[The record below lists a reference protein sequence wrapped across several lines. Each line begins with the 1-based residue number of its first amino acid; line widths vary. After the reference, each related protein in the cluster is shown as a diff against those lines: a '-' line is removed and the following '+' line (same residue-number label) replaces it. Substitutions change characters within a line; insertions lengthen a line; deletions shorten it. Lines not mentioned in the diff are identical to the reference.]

1 MNAAPPDRRS
11 IITDALRK
19 IDELSARLEI
29 AEKGDSEPIAVVGI
43 GCRFPGGVSSPAQYW
58 KLLQD
63 GASGIVRVPEQRWDA
78 DAFYSADHSVPG
90 TICTRDGGFLTSW
103 QPDEFDAEFFGISP
117 REAAGIDPQQ
127 RLLLE
132 VAWEA
137 IENAGIT
144 AQAIRGT
151 QTSVFVGST
160 TNDYALTFAG
170 KLRPQDIDPYVAF
183 GYALNFAAGR
193 LAYFLGVHGPA
204 VAVDTACSS
213 SLVAVHLACQSLR
226 RRESDQALA
235 AGVNLILS
243 PENSI
248 ACSRWGMLAPDGR
261 CKTFDAGADGY
272 VRGEGAGVVVLKR
285 LGDALRDGDPVLA
298 VVRGSAVNQDGPSSG
313 QTVPNGP
320 AQQAVMRTALAAAR
334 LRPADIDYV
343 EAHGTGTALGD
354 PIELDALSQ
363 VFAERE
369 GAAPLVLGSVKTNL
383 GHLESAAGI
392 AGFIKTVLSVRH
404 GYIPRHLN
412 FHQLTPHAGDGAS
425 RFTIAAQAMAW
436 PAVGRARR
444 AGVSSFGVSGTNAH
458 VVVEQ
463 APDPE
468 PVARQPEPVVNTLVI
483 SGKTPARIAST
494 AAMLADWMA
503 GEGPE
508 VSLADVA
515 HTVNHH
521 RTRHKT
527 VATVCAR
534 DREQAMTGLRAL
546 AAGDAAPGVVA
557 PSEGPHGARRVF
569 VYSGQGSHWTG
580 MGQRLLA
587 DEPAFAA
594 AVAELEPIFVE
605 QVGFSLQQ
613 LLANGEQVSGDAQ
626 VQPVVMGLQL
636 ALTELWRSYGVHP
649 DAVIGHSMGE
659 VTAAVVAEALTPADG
674 LRVIATR
681 SRLMSQLAGQGA
693 VALLELDAEA
703 SAALIADF
711 PGVSVAGYVS
721 PRQTV
726 IAGPVA
732 PVDAVIAA
740 VTAQE
745 RFARRV
751 NMEVASHTA
760 LMDPILPE
768 LRAALADLNPKIPAI
783 PFFSTVVEASTAPL
797 LDAEYWVNNVRQ
809 PARLSQAVTAAAQDH
824 VTFVEISAHP
834 ILTHAI
840 TETLESAHH
849 HSIGTLW
856 RDGDDT
862 IGFHSSLNTIQTGQ
876 PPQLPH
882 PPEPHPVLPTTP
894 WHHTRHWITI
904 ENRVEVGASKPMPG
918 TLLGQHIDVATTTPP
933 AHLWQARL
941 MPEATPY
948 PGRHCIHGTELVPV
962 SILVQTL
969 SAAAAEVDASILADI
984 RFEYPI
990 IVDQPRVIQV
1000 VVENESVTVSS
1011 SPATDIPTHRWTR
1024 HVSARILRQ
1033 QEDLAGARDSGDQE
1047 MRGDTVSVESV
1058 ASLQRALGIEGQ
1070 PFRWA
1075 IGSCRSAPGKLHADV
1090 ELPEASTVALLD
1102 AAVHVARLVDGSN
1115 PQPMFPAGAES
1126 IRFNTELVDEHGS
1139 VEVYRRGGNDD
1150 ELIVDI
1156 AVKAPDGNTC
1166 IDIRALRYAAVESGP
1181 VLAGPRDDPGM
1192 LAHAIEWQ
1200 PWDEYADA
1208 HVGSQQVPAENR
1220 APCTVAVI
1228 GADHAAHILRDR
1240 LTSAGFLP
1248 ADVAEARCV
1257 LYIAEPGPVE
1267 DAETDIDCAVR
1278 LSAEVADLVGRLAA
1292 RDDDHPATLWI
1303 VTRGVREGISDAAV
1317 RQSCLWG
1324 MAGVIRA
1331 EQPQLWGGL
1340 VDIETG
1346 PDIDED
1352 INNCVS
1358 ALSAVLQTPAKSLLA
1373 LRDGEFLAPALV
1385 PVTGR
1390 PAREPL
1396 RCRADAAY
1404 LITGGLGALGLLM
1417 ADWLADRGARR
1428 LVLAGRTPLP
1438 PRRDWDSTTNDTDV
1452 RHKIAAIRA
1461 LEMRGVSVDAVALD
1475 IGSRDALLC
1484 LLAGRDNEGA
1494 PPIRGVIHAAGVTEG
1509 QLLTEISNDRLR
1521 RTMWPKI
1528 AGAHVLHEVFPPRSL
1543 DFLFLTAS
1551 AGTVFGVPG
1560 QGAYAAANA
1569 YLDGLARARHRQGCH
1584 TVSLDWVAWRR
1595 LGFATDAQVV
1605 LQELERLGSRPVTP
1619 EEAFPAWEYVDTYDI
1634 EQAVMAPMP
1643 SDQPKAGA
1651 DCISAPVRAW
1661 SEMAVDDLLRDLEAG
1676 LRTILA
1682 CELRLPEAQLD
1693 VDRPFADLG
1702 LNSVMAMSIRRQA
1715 ERLVGIELSATML
1728 WNHPTISSLAKH
1740 LAEKISPQHDSESD
1754 DYVLTDSSSSVLDGL
1769 FDSIEAASASVESG
1783 IR

>member
-1 MNAAPPDRRS
+1 MAVAPPDRRA
-11 IITDALRK
+11 IVTEALRK
-19 IDELSARLEI
+19 IDDLSARLEI
-29 AEKGDSEPIAVVGI
+29 AEKGDTEPIAVVGM
-43 GCRFPGGVSSPAQYW
+43 GCRFPGGVNNPAQYW
-58 KLLQD
+58 QLLKD
-63 GASGIVRVPEQRWDA
+63 GASGIVRVPPERWDA
-78 DAFYSADHSVPG
+78 DAYYSEDHTVPG
-90 TICTRDGGFLTSW
+90 TICSREGGFLTSW
-103 QPDEFDAEFFGISP
+103 RADEFDAEFFGMSP
-117 REAAGIDPQQ
+117 REAAGMDPQQ

-137 IENAGIT
+137 LENAGIT
-144 AQAIRGT
+144 AQSIRGS
-151 QTSVFVGST
+151 QTSVFVGLT
-160 TNDYALTFAG
+160 TYDYSLIFTG
-170 KLRPQDIDPYVAF
+170 TSQPEDIDPYISF
-183 GYALNFAAGR
+183 GNASNFAAGR

-204 VAVDTACSS
+204 VVIDTACSS

-243 PENSI
+243 PQNSI
-248 ACSRWGMLAPDGR
+248 ACSRWGMLASDGR
-261 CKTFDAGADGY
+261 CKTFDAAADGY
-272 VRGEGAGVVVLKR
+272 VRSEGAGVVVLKR
-285 LGDALRDGDPVLA
+285 LSDALRDGDSLLA

-313 QTVPNGP
+313 QTVPSGP
-320 AQQAVMRTALAAAR
+320 AQQAVLRQALAASR
-334 LRPADIDYV
+334 LQPADIDYV

-354 PIELDALSQ
+354 PIELDALIQ
-363 VFAERE
+363 VFAERD
-369 GAAPLVLGSVKTNL
+369 GAAPLVLGAVKTNL

-392 AGFIKTVLSVRH
+392 AGFIKTVLSVQH
-404 GYIPRHLN
+404 GHIPQNLHFN
-412 FHQLTPHAGDGAS
+412 QLTPNASKGAS
-425 RFTIAAQAMAW
+425 RFTIAAQPMAW
-436 PAVGRARR
+436 PAVGQARR

-463 APDPE
+463 APAAE
-468 PVARQPEPVVNTLVI
+468 PVAAQPEPVVNTLVI

-494 AAMLADWMA
+494 AAMLAEWMA
-503 GEGPE
+503 GEGAE
-508 VSLADVA
+508 VPLADVA

-521 RTRHKT
+521 RTRHKAF
-527 VATVCAR
+527 ATVCAR
-534 DREQAMTGLRAL
+534 DRAQAVTGLQAL
-546 AAGDAAPGVVA
+546 AAGQAADGVVG
-557 PSEGPHGARRVF
+557 PHEGPCGPGTVF

-580 MGQRLLA
+580 MGRRLLA
-587 DEPAFAA
+587 DEPAFVA

-605 QVGFSLQQ
+605 QVGFSLRQV
-613 LLANGEQVSGDAQ
+613 LANGEQVSGDAQ

-636 ALTELWRSYGVHP
+636 ALTALWRAYGVEP

-659 VTAAVVAEALTPADG
+659 VTAAVVAGALSPADG
-674 LRVIATR
+674 LRVIAIR
-681 SRLMSQLAGQGA
+681 SRLMSRLAGQGA

-703 SAALIADF
+703 TAALIADY
-711 PGVSVAGYVS
+711 PEVSLAGYVS

-726 IAGPVA
+726 VAGPVA

-740 VTAQE
+740 VTVQD

-768 LRAALADLNPKIPAI
+768 LRAALADLNPELPTI
-783 PFFSTVVEASTAPL
+783 PFLSTVVEAATAPR

-824 VTFVEISAHP
+824 AAFVEISAHP
-834 ILTHAI
+834 ILTHAV
-840 TETLESAHH
+840 TETVESAHR

-862 IGFHSSLNTIQTGQ
+862 VSFHTSLNTIHTVD
-876 PPQLPH
+876 PPHTPH

-894 WHHTRHWITI
+894 WHHTRHWITP
-904 ENRVEVGASKPMPG
+904 ENAVAAAGSKPRPG
-918 TLLGQHIDVATTTPP
+918 TLLGQHIAVATAPP

-941 MPEATPY
+941 APEATPY
-948 PGRHCIHGTELVPV
+948 PGRHRIHGTELVPV
-962 SILVQTL
+962 SVLVQTL
-969 SAAAAEVDASILADI
+969 LVAAGEVDASILADI

-990 IVDQPRVIQV
+990 VVDQPRVIQV
-1000 VVENESVTVSS
+1000 IIENESVTVSS
-1011 SPATDIPTHRWTR
+1011 SLATGTPTHRWVR
-1024 HVSARILRQ
+1024 HVSARISRQRDGLAATRDGGDHELR
-1033 QEDLAGARDSGDQE
+1033 DDDI
-1047 MRGDTVSVESV
+1047 VSVESV
-1058 ASLQRALGIEGQ
+1058 ASLQREAGIEGQ
-1070 PFRWA
+1070 PFQWS
-1075 IGSCRSAPGKLHADV
+1075 IGSCRSAPGSLHVHV

-1102 AAVHVARLVDGSN
+1102 AAVHVGRLVDGSN
-1115 PQPMFPAGAES
+1115 PQPMFPVGVES
-1126 IRFNTELVDEHGS
+1126 VRFNAELADEHGS

-1156 AVKAPDGNTC
+1156 AVKAPDGSTC
-1166 IDIRALRYAAVESGP
+1166 IDIRALRYAAVASGP
-1181 VLAGPRDDPGM
+1181 VPASPRDDPGT

-1200 PWDEYADA
+1200 PWDEYAGA
-1208 HVGSQQVPAENR
+1208 HVGSQQAPAENR

-1228 GADHAAHILRDR
+1228 GADHAARTLRDR
-1240 LTSAGFLP
+1240 LTSAGYLP

-1267 DAETDIDCAVR
+1267 AAETDIDCAVR
-1278 LSAEVADLVGRLAA
+1278 VSAEVADLVRRLAA

-1303 VTRGVREGISDAAV
+1303 ITRGVREGISDAAV

-1324 MAGVIRA
+1324 IAGVIRA

-1340 VDIETG
+1340 VDIEAG
-1346 PDIDED
+1346 PDMDED
-1352 INNCVS
+1352 IGDCVS

-1385 PVTGR
+1385 PITGQ
-1390 PAREPL
+1390 PVREPF

-1417 ADWLADRGARR
+1417 AAWLAARGARR

-1438 PRRDWDSTTNDTDV
+1438 PRRDWDSNTNDTDV

-1528 AGAHVLHEVFPPRSL
+1528 AGAQALHQVFPPGSL

-1560 QGAYAAANA
+1560 QGAYASANA

-1584 TVSLDWVAWRR
+1584 TVSLDWVAWRG

-1634 EQAVMAPMP
+1634 AQAVMAPMP

-1651 DCISAPVRAW
+1651 DRISAPVRAW
-1661 SEMAVDDLLRDLEAG
+1661 SEMAVDDLLSELEAG

-1682 CELRLPEAQLD
+1682 REIRLPEAELD
-1693 VDRPFADLG
+1693 VDRPFAELG
-1702 LNSVMAMSIRRQA
+1702 LNSVMAMSIRREA

-1728 WNHPTISSLAKH
+1728 WNHPTITSLAAH
-1740 LAEKISPQHDSESD
+1740 LAKKLVPQDLD
-1754 DYVLTDSSSSVLDGL
+1754 DDVDVLTDSSSSVLDGL
-1769 FDSIEAASASVESG
+1769 FDSIEATSASVESG